1 MAVRDALHLAP
12 IDLMNTSPAYAGFWL
27 RLAASL
33 IDTLWLF
40 ALIYALGFM
49 LLGPDAMAPGM
60 PYGPLRVVLEWV
72 LPISIVIA
80 FWVFRSATPGK
91 MLFKLKVVDADTQG
105 PVPVPRLLLRYAG
118 YYIASLPLGLG
129 LMWVGWDARKQGW
142 HDKIAGTVVI
152 RQGGTFP
159 TAPARAPS
167 EPAQDDNAWPS

>member
-1 MAVRDALHLAP
+1 MEAMSTVAP
-12 IDLMNTSPAYAGFWL
+12 SHPMNPQAPYAGFWL

-33 IDTLWLF
+33 IDTLWLGL
-40 ALIYALGFM
+40 LIYALVA
-49 LLGPDAMAPGM
+49 LLIGPEALRPGV
-60 PYGPLRVVLEWV
+60 PYTPLRVVLEWV

-91 MLFKLKVVDADTQG
+91 MLFKLKVVDADTLG